1 MVLKMN
7 FKEIF
12 LAKYLVILFF
22 SVKGSLGEPAR
33 VSAVLNESVFLN
45 ISNPLNESTHDIR
58 WFKDTNIIVKL
69 VNSSKFYYSDKK
81 KYYLFPNGTLKIE
94 QLLEEDGGSYKVEVF
109 CSDGTLKEQ
118 KDITLSTVVP
128 VPQPLLTWD
137 CTRKQLKLTCE
148 VKQEPK
154 PFSQLV
160 RYEGKSLQATKEWK
174 SANGFWNMEY
184 QEAKNA
190 SGKYTC
196 IVSNSVTSKY
206 DTKDIQCA
214 AGLDLLLILCIAGGA
229 VVFVIILVLLIYY
242 IRRKTMEHYEEED
255 GSVVADED
263 IPVQI
268 YPVEDGMKQRELP
281 RPPGHAP
288 QRQPRQ
294 PQRPPPQSQP
304 QAQQLA
310 APPRPRPRTQQR
322 APNRI
327 KERT

>member
-12 LAKYLVILFF
+12 LAKYLEILFF
-22 SVKGSLGEPAR
+22 SVKGSLGEPMKVPAIL
-33 VSAVLNESVFLN
+33 SESVLLN
-45 ISNPLNESTHDIR
+45 ISNPLNGKPHEIR
-58 WFKDTNIIVKL
+58 WLRDTHMIAKL
-69 VNSSKFYYSDKK
+69 TNSSAKVYYSNKT
-81 KYYLFPNGTLKIE
+81 KYGLFSNGTLKIE
-94 QLLEEDGGSYKVEVF
+94 QLVQQDGGSYTAEIYHP
-109 CSDGTLKEQ
+109 DGTLSEK
-118 KDITLSTVVP
+118 KDIVLSFIVA

-154 PFSQLV
+154 PVSQIIHYDDKPL
-160 RYEGKSLQATKEWK
+160 KATKEWK
-174 SANGFWNMEY
+174 SPNGSWNVEY
-184 QEAKNA
+184 QGTKNA
-190 SGKYTC
+190 SGKYRCT
-196 IVSNSVTSKY
+196 VSNGISSKS
-206 DTKDIQCA
+206 DIKYIKC

-242 IRRKTMEHYEEED
+242 IRRKRMEHYEEED
-255 GSVVADED
+255 DDEEM
-263 IPVQI
+263 PVQI
-268 YPVEDGMKQRELP
+268 FPVEDGMKQRELP
-281 RPPGHAP
+281 PPPGHAP

-294 PQRPPPQSQP
+294 LQRPPPQSQP

-322 APNRI
+322 PPNRI

>member
-22 SVKGSLGEPAR
+22 SVKGSLGKLAK
-33 VSAVLNESVFLN
+33 VSAILSESVLLN
-45 ISNPLNESTHDIR
+45 ISSPVNEKIDE
-58 WFKDTNIIVKL
+58 VKWSKEGHMIAKL
-69 VNSSKFYYSDKK
+69 INSSIVYYANKE
-81 KYYLFPNGTLKIE
+81 KYCLFGNGTLKIE
-94 QLLEEDGGSYKVEVF
+94 QLVQQDSGNYTAEVYH
-109 CSDGTLKEQ
+109 SDGTQSETKN
-118 KDITLSTVVP
+118 IVLSFVER

-148 VKQEPK
+148 VKQDPK
-154 PFSQLV
+154 PVSQIIH
-160 RYEGKSLQATKEWK
+160 YDDKSLKLIKEWK
-174 SANGFWNMEY
+174 SPNGSWNVEY
-184 QEAKNA
+184 QGTKNA

-196 IVSNSVTSKY
+196 TVSNGLTSKS
-206 DTKDIQCA
+206 DIRYIKCT
-214 AGLDLLLILCIAGGA
+214 GLDLLLILCIAGGA
-229 VVFVIILVLLIYY
+229 VVFVIILVLLIYC
-242 IRRKTMEHYEEED
+242 IRRKRMEHYEEED
-255 GSVVADED
+255 DDEEM
-263 IPVQI
+263 PVQI
-268 YPVEDGMKQRELP
+268 FPVEDGMKQRELP
-281 RPPGHAP
+281 PPPGRAP

-322 APNRI
+322 PPNRI